1 MYNLESP
8 LQSRDCLG
16 VERPLLALG
25 ERPAVHPLLVVLD
38 GPVVEVHQL
47 LPHGVLEQGGEVLE
61 KVHHVGPLEGN
72 STDIILT
79 QTQSGLKW
87 VCEFGESK

>member
-8 LQSRDCLG
+8 LQSRDCLS

-25 ERPAVHPLLVVLD
+25 QRPPVHPLLVVLD

-61 KVHHVGPLEGN
+61 EVHHVGPLEGN
-72 STDIILT
+72 TTEIILIK
-79 QTQSGLKW
+79 QILPLVKMWSVSLG
-87 VCEFGESK
+87 